1 MEKEYRFCFP
11 AALKYENLPSECSY
25 YEGLQKCLGLM
36 PDGKVYTSE
45 QVEKLVEVY
54 SNLRQKYPRSAAAKV
69 SSRNIRTSVTG
80 FDDMEMINL
89 QTIMFVE
96 IRSRPLWW

>member
-1 MEKEYRFCFP
+1 M
-11 AALKYENLPSECSY
+11 AAFNHVTLSSECSY

-54 SNLRQKYPRSAAAKV
+54 SNLRKKYPRSAAAKV
-69 SSRNIRTSVTG
+69 RFQNYMH
-80 FDDMEMINL
+80 FN
-89 QTIMFVE
+89 
-96 IRSRPLWW
+96 